1 MPGFDRTGPW
11 SEGSMTGGR
20 RGLCTSK
27 NASGHWYGRASGPGR
42 GVGRGF
48 GSCYWRPTS
57 YQSPYSPILSMD
69 QGQEIEVL
77 KSQAKSL
84 NDQLE
89 QIEGRLSGLKK
100 KEN

>member
-1 MPGFDRTGPW
+1 
-11 SEGSMTGGR
+11 
-20 RGLCTSK
+20 
-27 NASGHWYGRASGPGR
+27 
-42 GVGRGF
+42 
-48 GSCYWRPTS
+48 
-57 YQSPYSPILSMD
+57 MD